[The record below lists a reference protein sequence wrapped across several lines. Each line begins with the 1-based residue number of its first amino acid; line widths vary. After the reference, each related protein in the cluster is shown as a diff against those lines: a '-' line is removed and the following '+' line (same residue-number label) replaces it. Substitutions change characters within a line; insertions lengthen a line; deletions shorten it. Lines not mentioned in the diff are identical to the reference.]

1 MVNEMKKLLLT
12 SRLRWI
18 TFAILLGVT
27 STALA
32 NKLPKDNRV
41 PGGIAEIPLGIKS
54 ETAPIVK
61 YHDSRVMVAP
71 DPENSQQWI
80 AIAGIPL
87 SAKKG
92 KHTLQV
98 ETSSGKQTV
107 SFNVKYKK
115 YKTQYLKLKNKHQVN
130 PTKEEL
136 ERIFKEKDL
145 TIASLTTWT
154 ETEAVNTDF
163 MLPVQGHLSSPFGL
177 KRYFNRQPRKPH
189 SGIDLAAPKGTP
201 IVSPADGTIIT
212 TGNYFFNG
220 NTIFIDHGQGLITMY
235 CHMSKIVVKPGDKVR
250 KGQQIGAIGMTGR
263 ATGPHL
269 HWSVSL
275 NNARVDPGLFFN
287 NLKRLTM
294 NK

>member
-1 MVNEMKKLLLT
+1 MVNNMKNYILT
-12 SRLRWI
+12 SRLHWI
-18 TFAILLGVT
+18 TLVLLLGIS

-54 ETAPIVK
+54 EAAPIVK
-61 YHDSRVMVAP
+61 YLDSRVMVAP
-71 DPENSQQWI
+71 DPQHSQQWI

-98 ETSSGKQTV
+98 ETNSGSHNV
-107 SFNVKYKK
+107 SFNVKNKK
-115 YKTQYLKLKNKHQVN
+115 YKTQYLKLRNKHQVN
-130 PTKEEL
+130 PSKEEL
-136 ERIFKEKDL
+136 DRIYKEKDL
-145 TIASLTTWT
+145 TIASLTKWT
-154 ETEAVNTDF
+154 ETDAVNTDF

-177 KRYFNRQPRKPH
+177 RRFFNKQPRKPH
-189 SGIDLAAPKGTP
+189 SGIDLAAPAGTP

-212 TGNYFFNG
+212 TGTYFFNG

-235 CHMSKIVVKPGDKVR
+235 CHMSKILVKEGDKVR

-275 NNARVDPGLFFN
+275 NNARVDPGLFFT